1 MLFFSNR
8 WSRKIVEGHIILN
21 WDYTPVLGIKEYF
34 QSSWPPEEP
43 LKIDVKLTPP
53 KLTLLF
59 TFLLLENRFRL
70 KSSRLFFSQ
79 NRFFKS
85 RSVSHAWIA
94 RASHA
99 TCAKCGYLTTGMY
112 GLFCSLHRIEL
123 FNCGKNQRPERWF
136 YWKVPEKGCRL
147 SRRHSRKKYI
157 YKYYQQRKHVVHR
170 GNG

>member
-70 KSSRLFFSQ
+70 KSSRLFFL
-79 NRFFKS
+79 K
-85 RSVSHAWIA
+85 IA
-94 RASHA
+94 FSSLEASHTRELREPHTPHA
-99 TCAKCGYLTTGMY
+99 RSAGTWLRECTDCFAVYTG
-112 GLFCSLHRIEL
+112 
-123 FNCGKNQRPERWF
+123 
-136 YWKVPEKGCRL
+136 
-147 SRRHSRKKYI
+147 
-157 YKYYQQRKHVVHR
+157 
-170 GNG
+170 